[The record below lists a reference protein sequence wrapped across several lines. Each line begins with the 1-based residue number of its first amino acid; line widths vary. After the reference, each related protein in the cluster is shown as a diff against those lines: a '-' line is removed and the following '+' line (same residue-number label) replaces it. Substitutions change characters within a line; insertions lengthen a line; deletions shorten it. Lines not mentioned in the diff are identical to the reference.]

1 MEMLDFPTCR
11 LQFPT
16 KRLDEKSPR
25 AHRWCEEL
33 ATMDY
38 DEPSERF
45 WQLIEEAKQIQEG
58 LTPLLPKVAEAR
70 RRYMRSRSE
79 ADRIEMERVEGEARE
94 LVARHGALDEEIRA
108 ASGLPDEAL
117 AELDK
122 PNIPG

>member
-1 MEMLDFPTCR
+1 
-11 LQFPT
+11 
-16 KRLDEKSPR
+16 
-25 AHRWCEEL
+25 
-33 ATMDY
+33 MDY